1 MKRYVMDSYA
11 MIAFFE
17 DAEEYQSFVSV
28 VKEFLPERER
38 EGPKEF
44 ADWGIPTALLSIPL
58 RNMHT
63 PIETLA
69 VRDLVRTGRLMA
81 QFIAGLD
88 EAFVDRLSWEE
99 EGE

>member
-1 MKRYVMDSYA
+1 
-11 MIAFFE
+11 
-17 DAEEYQSFVSV
+17 
-28 VKEFLPERER
+28 
-38 EGPKEF
+38 
-44 ADWGIPTALLSIPL
+44 
-58 RNMHT
+58 MHT

-69 VRDLVRTGRLMA
+69 VKDLVRTGRLMA